1 MEKVENATRNEQPKK
16 KSKFKLDTF
25 IILLLVLVFVAI
37 LTWCFNG
44 QPYDYFDAKL
54 GEQVTGSVSG
64 ATLDKIFMAPIN
76 GLAHGLDII
85 GFVFVLGAFLAL
97 TNATGALETGIRSL
111 VRKLHGKEL
120 VLIPVLMAIF
130 AICGSTYGMCEETV
144 GFYILL
150 ASTMFAAGMDPIVG
164 VATVLL
170 GAGVG
175 CLGSTVNPFAVG
187 AAVSATTG
195 AGVEVSQAPIL
206 IEGLILLVVSYAIAT
221 TFVCIYAKK
230 VLNDKGKSIFK
241 GEELAAF
248 GEYYNSSEIDA
259 GKKLTGKQIAVLVLF
274 GITFLVMILS
284 FIPWQDIA
292 FGGDE
297 DAFLAAFGWSQYLTG
312 SPLGW
317 WYFNES
323 AMWFMLM
330 GVIIGIV
337 GMEDHSQFAKVVVN
351 GFADMIGVNLV
362 IALSHATAWLLEQ
375 THLGGYLV
383 QVSVNGLAA
392 AGMPQWLFIF
402 LDYLL
407 HIGLSFLVPSS
418 SGLAG
423 ISAPIVSPIVKG
435 INGSVETSIMAYVA
449 ASGVVN
455 LMTPTNGAIMGGLQ
469 LAKVE
474 YSTWLKW
481 AWRPIV
487 CIALSS
493 AVILVICSFIF

>member
-1 MEKVENATRNEQPKK
+1 MDNSEKLDRKQEQPKK
-16 KSKFKLDTF
+16 KRFHIDTF
-25 IILLLVLVFVAI
+25 IILLLVLLFVAI

-44 QPYDYFDAKL
+44 QPFDYFNNKT
-54 GEQVTGSVSG
+54 GEQVTGTVAG

-76 GLAHGLDII
+76 GLGHGLDII
-85 GFVFVLGAFLAL
+85 GFVFVLGAFLGL
-97 TNATGALETGIRSL
+97 TNATGALETGIKAL
-111 VRKLHGKEL
+111 VRKMHGHEL

-150 ASTMFAAGMDPIVG
+150 ASTMFAAGMDPMVG

-187 AAVSATTG
+187 AAVSASTA
-195 AGVEVSQAPIL
+195 AGVTVSQAPIL
-206 IEGLILLVVSYAIAT
+206 VEGLILLVVSYAIAT
-221 TFVCIYAKK
+221 TFVCLYAKK
-230 VLNDKGKSIFK
+230 VLSDKGKSIFK
-241 GEELAAF
+241 GEELTKYGDIYGTNVVNEA
-248 GEYYNSSEIDA
+248 
-259 GKKLTGKQIAVLVLF
+259 KLTKRQVAVLWIF
-274 GITFLVMILS
+274 GFTFLVMILS

-297 DAFLAAFGWSQYLTG
+297 DKFLAAFGWSQYLTG
-312 SPLGW
+312 QPLGW

-330 GVIIGIV
+330 GVIIGLV
-337 GMEDHSQFAKVVVN
+337 GMEDKSQFAKVIVN
-351 GFADMIGVNLV
+351 GFADMISVNLV

-375 THLGGYLV
+375 TGLGGYLV
-383 QVSVNGLAA
+383 QVSVTGLAKS
-392 AGMPQWLFIF
+392 GMPEWLFIF
-402 LDYLL
+402 LDYVL

-423 ISAPIVSPIVKG
+423 ISAPIVSPIVSG
-435 INGSVETSIMAYVA
+435 LHYSVETSIMAYVA

-455 LMTPTNGAIMGGLQ
+455 LMTPTNGAIMGGLS

-481 AWRPIV
+481 SWKPIL
-487 CIALSS
+487 CIAGAS
-493 AVILVICSFIF
+493 ALVLIICSFIF